1 MISETG
7 REMLAFQ
14 ERLAEE
20 YSYKPIQPNLFLGD
34 VREKYRQA
42 LPEWCR
48 MDGNPDCV
56 LRSVNQGIAFATG
69 YSRIVIGDY
78 GAFIEIAPEQ
88 MVKDA
93 IVVERGQEY
102 RIFDP
107 QYREHCKYHWY
118 TAKDNSH
125 VKLYFQQKTVDYADY
140 KVGMWYVSPYEI
152 TVS

>member
-42 LPEWCR
+42 LPEWCKI
-48 MDGNPDCV
+48 DGNPDCV

-69 YSRIVIGDY
+69 YCRTLSSN
-78 GAFIEIAPEQ
+78 
-88 MVKDA
+88 
-93 IVVERGQEY
+93 RGRSTESWKNDFHQ
-102 RIFDP
+102 
-107 QYREHCKYHWY
+107 
-118 TAKDNSH
+118 
-125 VKLYFQQKTVDYADY
+125 
-140 KVGMWYVSPYEI
+140 G
-152 TVS
+152 